1 MSKCKLYHRLI
12 ISRDCKEGVG
22 SFFEK
27 RDPKFEATLE
37 GDGPPTY
44 PWWTE
49 VDTGRRA
56 TIEVKSKAKL

>member
-1 MSKCKLYHRLI
+1 
-12 ISRDCKEGVG
+12 VQ

-37 GDGPPTY
+37 EDGPATY

-49 VDTGRRA
+49 ADTGRRA
-56 TIEVKSKAKL
+56 RIEVKSKAKL